1 MKEKIINYLGLELI
15 PIRELKEKKDIKDFR
30 CNLVTNNLF
39 ELENYNHKEFYNI
52 VEKIDEKL
60 KNIDI
65 FKINNTGILNSLVVI
80 PTNYNF
86 MFYVENNEELELI
99 KNIYLILEKNPKENN
114 LKNDYLI
121 AYKKSGFLS
130 EEVKIDFKNKKIKF
144 YLDNY
149 KFLETEYTSNIK
161 LNKIIKGIKNI
172 YEFEKEKF
180 IKIKINEL
188 KKEL

>member
-1 MKEKIINYLGLELI
+1 
-15 PIRELKEKKDIKDFR
+15 
-30 CNLVTNNLF
+30 
-39 ELENYNHKEFYNI
+39 
-52 VEKIDEKL
+52 
-60 KNIDI
+60 
-65 FKINNTGILNSLVVI
+65 
-80 PTNYNF
+80 

>member
-65 FKINNTGILNSLVVI
+65 FRINNTGILNSLVVI

-149 KFLETEYTSNIK
+149 KFLETDYTNNIK

-180 IKIKINEL
+180 IKFKINEL
-188 KKEL
+188 KKS

>member
-39 ELENYNHKEFYNI
+39 ELENYNHKELYNI

-65 FKINNTGILNSLVVI
+65 FRINNTGILNSLVVI

>member
-1 MKEKIINYLGLELI
+1 MKEKIINYLRLELI

-39 ELENYNHKEFYNI
+39 ELENYNYKEFYNI

-65 FKINNTGILNSLVVI
+65 FRINNTGILNSLVVI

-86 MFYVENNEELELI
+86 MFYVENNEELEFI
-99 KNIYLILEKNPKENN
+99 KNINFILDKNIEENN

-121 AYKKSGFLS
+121 IYKKISFLS

-149 KFLETEYTSNIK
+149 KFLETDYTSNIK

-180 IKIKINEL
+180 IKFKINEL

>member
-1 MKEKIINYLGLELI
+1 MEEKIINYLGLELI
-15 PIRELKEKKDIKDFR
+15 PIREIKEKKDIKDFKY
-30 CNLVTNNLF
+30 NLVTNTIFKLKD
-39 ELENYNHKEFYNI
+39 YNHKEFYNLI
-52 VEKIDEKL
+52 KKIDEKL

-65 FKINNTGILNSLVVI
+65 FRINNTGILNSLVVI

>member
-39 ELENYNHKEFYNI
+39 ELENYNHKKFYNI

-65 FKINNTGILNSLVVI
+65 FRINNTGILNSLVVI

>member
-1 MKEKIINYLGLELI
+1 MEEKIINYLGLELI
-15 PIRELKEKKDIKDFR
+15 PIRELKEKKDIKDFKY
-30 CNLVTNNLF
+30 NLVTNNLF
-39 ELENYNHKEFYNI
+39 KFENYNHKEFYNL
-52 VEKIDEKL
+52 VEKIDKKL

-65 FKINNTGILNSLVVI
+65 FKINNTGILNSLVLI

-86 MFYVENNEELELI
+86 MFYIENNEELEFI
-99 KNIYLILEKNPKENN
+99 KNINFILDKNIEENN

-121 AYKKSGFLS
+121 IYKKISFLS

-149 KFLETEYTSNIK
+149 KFLETDYTSNIK

>member
-1 MKEKIINYLGLELI
+1 MEEKIINYLGLELI
-15 PIRELKEKKDIKDFR
+15 PIREIKEKKDIKDFKD
-30 CNLVTNNLF
+30 NLVTNTIFKLKD
-39 ELENYNHKEFYNI
+39 YNHKEFYNLI
-52 VEKIDEKL
+52 KKIDGKL

-65 FKINNTGILNSLVVI
+65 FKINNPGILNSLVVI

-86 MFYVENNEELELI
+86 MFYIENDEELEFI
-99 KNIYLILEKNPKENN
+99 KNINFILDKNIEENN

-121 AYKKSGFLS
+121 IYKKISFLS

-149 KFLETEYTSNIK
+149 KFLETDYTSNIK

-180 IKIKINEL
+180 IKFKINEL